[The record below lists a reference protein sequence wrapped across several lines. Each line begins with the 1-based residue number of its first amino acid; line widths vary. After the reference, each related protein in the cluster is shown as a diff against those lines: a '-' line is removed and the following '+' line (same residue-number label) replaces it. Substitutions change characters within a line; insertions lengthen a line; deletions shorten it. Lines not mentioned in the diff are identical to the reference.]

1 MIRKSL
7 LLRIFDSA
15 YMQRWNDKIRP
26 LELVELDKQG
36 HKMIIAY
43 VLGKYEEKKDDFNWI
58 DIIEGGIFELLQRIV
73 ITDLKPTILYE
84 FKKDEDKYRKLNQ
97 WVFKEL
103 EPVISPLG
111 EDFSQR
117 FRTYF
122 NESDNTLNKRIL
134 SGAHFYATRWEFDII
149 KQLNTH
155 DYEMIAIERDLQQKQ
170 NRYYDLE
177 GIKAGAYTKFGRFI
191 GFAGQLRFQAR
202 WAHVHRVPKTSV
214 LGHMMFVA
222 ILSYLFSLE
231 IDACEKRRINNFFT
245 GLFHDLPEVL
255 TKDIHSPLK
264 RSVEGLEK
272 LIKGYEKEQMEEKV
286 YPLIPK
292 EWHQEIKMFTENEFE
307 NIIHIKGKPQILS
320 EDIETKYNSNK
331 CSPRDGKLVKS
342 IDKLSAFI
350 EAYEAIK
357 NGSASP
363 ELHKAR
369 WSLRFESEKN
379 PINSGINFGEI
390 YADFD

>member
-43 VLGKYEEKKDDFNWI
+43 VLGKYEEKKSEFNWI
-58 DIIEGGIFELLQRIV
+58 EIIEGGIFELLQRIV
-73 ITDLKPTILYE
+73 ITDLKPTLLYE
-84 FKKDEDKYRKLNQ
+84 FKKDEEKYRKLNQ

-111 EDFSQR
+111 DEFSER
-117 FRTYF
+117 FRDYF
-122 NESDNTLNKRIL
+122 KDSDNTLNKRIL

-149 KQLNTH
+149 KQLNSH

-214 LGHMMFVA
+214 LGHMMYVA

-231 IDACEKRRINNFFT
+231 MGACEKRRINNFFT

-264 RSVEGLEK
+264 RSVEGLEG

-292 EWHQEIKMFTENEFE
+292 EWHDEITMYTENEFE
-307 NIIHIKGKPQILS
+307 NIIHIKEKPEIIS
-320 EDIETKYNSNK
+320 VDVGTKYNHDK
-331 CSPRDGKLVKS
+331 YSPRDGKLVKA
-342 IDKLSAFI
+342 IDKISAFI

-363 ELHKAR
+363 ELQKAR
-369 WSLRFESEKN
+369 WSLKFESEKN
-379 PINSGINFGEI
+379 PITSGINFGEI

>member
-7 LLRIFDSA
+7 LLRIFDAA
-15 YMQRWNDKIRP
+15 YMQRWNDKLRP
-26 LELVELDKQG
+26 IELVELDKQG

-43 VLGKYEEKKDDFNWI
+43 ILGKFEENKNGFNWI
-58 DIIEGGIFELLQRIV
+58 EVIEGGIFELLQRIV

-84 FKKDEDKYRKLNQ
+84 FKKDEEKYKKLNE
-97 WVFKEL
+97 WVYKEL
-103 EPVISPLG
+103 ESVITPLG
-111 EDFSQR
+111 EEFSNK
-117 FRTYF
+117 FREYF
-122 NESDNTLNKRIL
+122 QESDNTLNKRIL

-149 KQLNTH
+149 KQLNLH

-191 GFAGQLRFQAR
+191 GFAGQLRFQSR

-264 RSVEGLEK
+264 RSVEGLEA
-272 LIKGYEKEQMEEKV
+272 LIKDYEREQMEEKI

-292 EWHQEIKMFTENEFE
+292 EWHKEIKMYTENEFE
-307 NIIHIKGKPQILS
+307 NIITTKGKFKIIK
-320 EDIETKYNSNK
+320 EDIPFDYNFDNYA
-331 CSPRDGKLVKS
+331 PRDGKLVKAV
-342 IDKLSAFI
+342 DKLSAFI
-350 EAYEAIK
+350 EAYEAIN
-357 NGSASP
+357 NGSSSP

-369 WSLRFESEKN
+369 WSLRSEFEKN

>member
-43 VLGKYEEKKDDFNWI
+43 VLGKYEEKKSDFSWI

-111 EDFSQR
+111 TDFSER
-117 FRTYF
+117 FRAYF
-122 NESDNTLNKRIL
+122 NDSDDTLNKRVL

-155 DYEMIAIERDLQQKQ
+155 DYEMIGIERDLQQKQ

-191 GFAGQLRFQAR
+191 SFAGQLRFQAR

-231 IDACEKRRINNFFT
+231 IDACEKRRVNNFFT

-264 RSVEGLEK
+264 RSVEGLEG

-292 EWHQEIKMFTENEFE
+292 DWHDQLRMFTENEFE
-307 NIIHIKGKPQILS
+307 NIIHNKGKPKIIY
-320 EDIETKYNSNK
+320 EDIESEFNFDKY
-331 CSPRDGKLVKS
+331 SPRDGKLIKA
-342 IDKLSAFI
+342 IDKISAFI

-369 WSLRFESEKN
+369 WSLKFESEKN

>member
-7 LLRIFDSA
+7 LLRLFDSA

-43 VLGKYEEKKDDFNWI
+43 VLGKYEEKKGDFSWI
-58 DIIEGGIFELLQRIV
+58 EIIEGGIFELLQRIV

-84 FKKDEDKYRKLNQ
+84 FKKNEDKYKKLNQ

-103 EPVISPLG
+103 ESVISPLG
-111 EDFSQR
+111 EDFSDR
-117 FRTYF
+117 FRAYF
-122 NESDNTLNKRIL
+122 EDSDDTLNKRIL
-134 SGAHFYATRWEFDII
+134 SAAHFYATRWEFDII
-149 KQLNTH
+149 KQLNAYDH
-155 DYEMIAIERDLQQKQ
+155 EMITIERDLQQKQ

-191 GFAGQLRFQAR
+191 SFAGQLRFQSR

-214 LGHMMFVA
+214 LGHMMYVA
-222 ILSYLFSLE
+222 VLSYLFSLE
-231 IDACEKRRINNFFT
+231 IGACEKRRINNYFT

-264 RSVEGLEK
+264 RSIEGLDK
-272 LIKGYEKEQMEEKV
+272 LIKMYEKEQMQEKI
-286 YPLIPK
+286 YPLLPK
-292 EWHQEIKMFTENEFE
+292 DWHTENKMYTENEFE
-307 NIIHIKGKPQILS
+307 NIILIKGKQEILQ
-320 EDIETKYNSNK
+320 EDVDNKYNLDK
-331 CSPRDGKLVKS
+331 YSPRDGKLIKA
-342 IDKLSAFI
+342 IDKISAFI
-350 EAYEAIK
+350 ESYEAIK

-369 WSLRFESEKN
+369 WSLKFESEKN
-379 PINSGINFGEI
+379 PIISGINFGEI

>member
-43 VLGKYEEKKDDFNWI
+43 ILSKYEERKADFNWI
-58 DIIEGGIFELLQRIV
+58 EIIEGGIFELLQRIV

-84 FKKDEDKYRKLNQ
+84 IKKNEDKYKKLNR

-111 EDFSQR
+111 GDFSER
-117 FRTYF
+117 FKMHF
-122 NESDNTLNKRIL
+122 DQSDDTLNKRIL
-134 SGAHFYATRWEFDII
+134 SASHFYATRWEFDII
-149 KQLNTH
+149 KLLNVH
-155 DYEMIAIERDLQQKQ
+155 DHEMSLIERDLQQKQ

-177 GIKAGAYTKFGRFI
+177 GIKAGAYTKYGRFI
-191 GFAGQLRFQAR
+191 GFAGQLRFQSR

-231 IDACEKRRINNFFT
+231 FNACEKRRVNNFFT

-255 TKDIHSPLK
+255 TRDIHSPLK
-264 RSVEGLEK
+264 RSVEGLDE
-272 LIKGYEKEQMEEKV
+272 LIKGYEKEQMDEKI

-292 EWHQEIKMFTENEFE
+292 EWYQELKMFTENEFE
-307 NIIHIKGKPQILS
+307 NTINIGGKSKIIEG
-320 EDIETKYNSNK
+320 DIDLEHNSDEYN
-331 CSPRDGKLVKS
+331 PRDGKLVKS
-342 IDKLSAFI
+342 IDKISAFI

-369 WSLRFESEKN
+369 WSLKFESEKN
-379 PINSGINFGEI
+379 PINSRINFGEI

>member
-43 VLGKYEEKKDDFNWI
+43 VLSKYEEKKIDFNWI

-73 ITDLKPTILYE
+73 ITDLKPTVLYE

-111 EDFSQR
+111 EDFSNR

-122 NESDNTLNKRIL
+122 DDSDDTLNKRIL

-231 IDACEKRRINNFFT
+231 MGACEKRRVNNFFT

-264 RSVEGLEK
+264 RSVEGLEE
-272 LIKGYEKEQMEEKV
+272 LIKGHEKEQMEEKV

-292 EWHQEIKMFTENEFE
+292 DWHNEIRMFTENEFE
-307 NIIHIKGKPQILS
+307 NIIHIKGNPEIIPG
-320 EDIETKYNSNK
+320 DIGTKYNFDK
-331 CSPRDGKLVKS
+331 YSPRDGKLVKA
-342 IDKLSAFI
+342 IDKISAFI

-369 WSLRFESEKN
+369 WSLRTESEKN